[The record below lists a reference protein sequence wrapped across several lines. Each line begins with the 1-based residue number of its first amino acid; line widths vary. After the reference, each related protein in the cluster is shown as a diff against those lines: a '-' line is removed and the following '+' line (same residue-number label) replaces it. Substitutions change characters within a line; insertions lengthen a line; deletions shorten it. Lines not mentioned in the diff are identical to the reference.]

1 MNTKAKVKKA
11 IYNVFTKKYG
21 LHVQTDAT
29 RYLEDMLINESDV
42 VDTIEKI
49 IKAYKKRYSDER
61 IVIVNEATIRDVIT
75 MMHSSAAIA
84 ATLTPFQ
91 RADQDIN
98 DSLQDMTI
106 DEDKDEA
113 VDVTQHFHVVDAMDM
128 PRMTYDEHTRTF
140 VKSNKPSKLLAS
152 VREKGEMFRE
162 RLLLVKQRLLRN
174 ENFCPPSMQMTDSA
188 NFISITPIKALI
200 GHDGSEFVLFGML
213 TQVEEGKVFLE
224 DEDAHIELDITNAE
238 YEYGLFT
245 DGAFVL
251 VEGIYGD
258 DHIFHVAEINLPP
271 SEPREMSDVLFN
283 HVDFLG
289 LPKPLIDERLLKV
302 EENLNEDITFVIISD
317 LHLDQPKVMKAL
329 RVIFDGYSD
338 AVVPLAFIFM
348 GNFSSKAFTY
358 SASQSAEYRDSFSAL
373 ADLIAEYDDLATHS
387 NFVFVP
393 GNKDPWGGNTLPQR
407 AIPPSFVTRMK
418 QKVRKVT
425 FTTNPCRIRY
435 CTQDIVV
442 YREDLLNKLWRNT
455 LITPNLQADNDPIR
469 HLVRTVIDQ
478 GHISPLPLS
487 VKPVYWSYD
496 SALRLYPLP
505 HALIIGDKCESYGV
519 TYDGTHCVNPGSF
532 PYSDFTWRVYY
543 PQSRRSETGYLPE
556 GVF

>member
-1 MNTKAKVKKA
+1 
-11 IYNVFTKKYG
+11 
-21 LHVQTDAT
+21 
-29 RYLEDMLINESDV
+29 
-42 VDTIEKI
+42 
-49 IKAYKKRYSDER
+49 
-61 IVIVNEATIRDVIT
+61 

-91 RADQDIN
+91 RANQEIN
-98 DSLQDMTI
+98 NSLQDMTI
-106 DEDKDEA
+106 DEDKDET
-113 VDVTQHFHVVDAMDM
+113 VDVTQHFHVVDATDM

-140 VKSNKPSKLLAS
+140 VKSKKPSKLLAS

-174 ENFCPPSMQMTDSA
+174 ENFCPPTMQMTDSA

-200 GHDGSEFVLFGML
+200 GHDGNEFVLFGML
-213 TQVEEGKVFLE
+213 TQVEEGKIFLE
-224 DEDAHIELDITNAE
+224 DEDAHIELDITNAQ

-258 DHIFHVAEINLPP
+258 DHIFHVAEVNLPP
-271 SEPREMSDVLFN
+271 SEPRAMSDVLFN

-302 EENLNEDITFVIISD
+302 EEETNEEISFVIISD
-317 LHLDQPKVMKAL
+317 VHLDQPKVMKAL
-329 RVIFDGYSD
+329 RIIFDGYSD
-338 AVVPLAFIFM
+338 SGAMVPLAFIFM
-348 GNFSSKAFTY
+348 GNFSN
-358 SASQSAEYRDSFSAL
+358 
-373 ADLIAEYDDLATHS
+373 LIAEYDNLATHS

-407 AIPPSFVTRMK
+407 AIPPSFVARMK
-418 QKVRKVT
+418 QKVRNVT

-455 LITPNLQADNDPIR
+455 LLTPNLEADNDPIR

-478 GHISPLPLS
+478 GHICPLPLS

-505 HALIIGDKCESYGV
+505 HALIIGDKCENYGI
-519 TYDGTHCVNPGSF
+519 TYDGTHCINPGSF

-543 PQSRRSETGYLPE
+543 PQSRKSEICCLPE
-556 GVF
+556 EE